1 MQSSEERVFISLDL
15 ESPNLNAKLPNNVS
29 WLNIQEIK
37 NNFIERNLNKLILSF
52 NNQIPWNEKLNI
64 ENIYKFLN
72 NGNDI
77 NILIQDYNFIG
88 WAWQTKSG
96 IIQDYDL
103 TVKLKPHQIYQ
114 SKWLVDK
121 KFLYNRQNKNLSL
134 AWIQDLKKFYK
145 KQGFTEGVAY
155 IDSWNKGVLKSCLR
169 SGYKI
174 KNWT

>member
-29 WLNIQEIK
+29 WLNLQEIK
-37 NNFIERNLNKLILSF
+37 N
-52 NNQIPWNEKLNI
+52 
-64 ENIYKFLN
+64 
-72 NGNDI
+72 
-77 NILIQDYNFIG
+77 NFIG

-134 AWIQDLKKFYK
+134 AWIQNLKKFYK
-145 KQGFTEGVAY
+145 KQVFTEGVAY

>member
-1 MQSSEERVFISLDL
+1 MELNDERIYVSLDL
-15 ESPNLNAKLPNNVS
+15 KSPILNVKLPNNTS
-29 WLNIQEIK
+29 WLNLQEIS
-37 NNFIERNLNKLILSF
+37 NNFIERKINKLILLF
-52 NNQIPWNEKLNI
+52 NNQIPWNEKLSL

-72 NGNDI
+72 DGNDI

-96 IIQDYDL
+96 TIQDHDL
-103 TVKLKPHQIYQ
+103 IIKLKPHQIYQ

-121 KFLYNRQNKNLSL
+121 KFLYNRQNKNLSF

-155 IDSWNKGVLKSCLR
+155 IDSWNKGVVKSCFR